1 MAKVRRYVLLIGL
14 ILLGVVGAVHT
25 TSTHAA
31 ATTVTTSTRFP
42 ISLVVSCPL
51 QGAGEYVAL
60 SGSLHDLFH
69 VTLDGAG
76 GFHLDVQ
83 DNAQAVSGVGL
94 TSGVKYQGT
103 GVTRFDENFTAG
115 RTSVFT
121 FVNPYFRIIG
131 QGPGNNL
138 LVHENLH
145 VTVNPDGTVTS
156 FHDNFSLTCQ

>member
-1 MAKVRRYVLLIGL
+1 VLLCGL
-14 ILLGVVGAVHT
+14 ILLSVVGTVHT

-31 ATTVTTSTRFP
+31 ATTVTTSTDSP
-42 ISLVVSCPL
+42 ISLVVPCAM
-51 QGAGEYVAL
+51 QGAGEAVTL

-69 VTLDGAG
+69 VTFDGAG
-76 GFHLDVQ
+76 GLHLDVHENPQ
-83 DNAQAVSGVGL
+83 GVSGVGL

-103 GVTRFDENFTAG
+103 GGTRFDANGTAG
-115 RTSVFT
+115 STLVVT
-121 FVNPYFRIIG
+121 VVNNLRVIG

-156 FHDNFSLTCQ
+156 SHDNVSTTCQ